1 MFKKIKDK
9 VMSIKS
15 KAVEVIE
22 TKTAETYVDTGVKV
36 LIAVVVGA
44 LLLTLLYALFEDTI
58 MPSVVTKVQ
67 GLFNYAG

>member
-9 VMSIKS
+9 VMSIKA

-44 LLLTLLYALFEDTI
+44 LLLTPLYALFEDTI

>member
-1 MFKKIKDK
+1 
-9 VMSIKS
+9 MSLKA

-36 LIAVVVGA
+36 LIAVVIGA

-67 GLFNYAG
+67 ELFNYGG

>member
-1 MFKKIKDK
+1 
-9 VMSIKS
+9 MSIKA

-36 LIAVVVGA
+36 LIAVVIGA

-67 GLFNYAG
+67 ELFNYGG

>member
-9 VMSIKS
+9 VMSIKA

-36 LIAVVVGA
+36 LIAVVIGA

>member
-9 VMSIKS
+9 VMSIKT

>member
-9 VMSIKS
+9 VMSIKA

-36 LIAVVVGA
+36 LVAVVVGA

>member
-15 KAVEVIE
+15 KAVGVIE

-36 LIAVVVGA
+36 LIAVVIGA

>member
-1 MFKKIKDK
+1 MLKKIKDK
-9 VMSIKS
+9 VMSIKA

>member
-9 VMSIKS
+9 VMSIKA
-15 KAVEVIE
+15 KAVEVIA

-36 LIAVVVGA
+36 LIAVVIGA
-44 LLLTLLYALFEDTI
+44 LLLALLYALFEDTI